1 MKLIFCLDDRNGIAF
16 NGRRQSRDRKVID
29 KTLENNRG
37 KIISISPY
45 SEILFKDRKG
55 IKKTEDLSEEETVFI
70 EKAVTDQMLRKAD
83 ELEVYF
89 WNRNYPGDSF
99 VRIDDGV
106 FEMTGEEEFEGYS
119 HEKITVKKYIRRK

>member
-55 IKKTEDLSEEETVFI
+55 IKITEDLSEEETVFI

>member
-55 IKKTEDLSEEETVFI
+55 IKITEDLSEEETVFI

-119 HEKITVKKYIRRK
+119 HVKITVKKYIRRK